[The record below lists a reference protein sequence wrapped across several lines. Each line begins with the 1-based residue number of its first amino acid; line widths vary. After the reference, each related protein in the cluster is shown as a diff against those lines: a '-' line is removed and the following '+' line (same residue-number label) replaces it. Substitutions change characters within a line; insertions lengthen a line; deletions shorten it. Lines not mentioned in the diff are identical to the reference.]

1 LPKAEIVLNQEEKMR
16 KILISACLYG
26 DVVRYDGKQILLEDP
41 LLLKWK
47 EEGRLIPF
55 CPEVYGGLEVPRSDC
70 QILGDR
76 VLNRIGEDVTAAFQM
91 GATEAVRLAKVHE
104 VAFAIMKERS
114 PSCGSSIVYDGSF
127 SGLKISG
134 QGIATRELRKDG
146 VLVISENELF
156 KGEARLKNQE

>member
-1 LPKAEIVLNQEEKMR
+1 MR

-47 EEGRLIPF
+47 DEGRLIQF
-55 CPEVYGGLEVPRSDC
+55 CPEVYGGLNVPRSDC
-70 QILGDR
+70 QIVGDR
-76 VLNRIGEDVTAAFQM
+76 VFNRIGEDVTAAFQL
-91 GATEAVRLAKVHE
+91 GATEAVRLAKAHE

-114 PSCGSSIVYDGSF
+114 PSCGSSIIYDGSF

-134 QGIATRELRKDG
+134 QGLATQELRKAG
-146 VLVISENELF
+146 VLVINEDELLI
-156 KGEARLKNQE
+156 GEEWLKNLE

>member
-1 LPKAEIVLNQEEKMR
+1 MR

-47 EEGRLIPF
+47 DEGRLIQF
-55 CPEVYGGLEVPRSDC
+55 CPEVYGGLNVPRPDC
-70 QILGDR
+70 QIVGDR
-76 VLNRIGEDVTAAFQM
+76 VLNRIGEDVTAAFQL
-91 GATEAVRLAKVHE
+91 GATEAVRLAKAHE

-114 PSCGSSIVYDGSF
+114 PSCGSSIIYDGSF

-134 QGIATRELRKDG
+134 QGLATQELRKAG
-146 VLVISENELF
+146 VLVINEDELL
-156 KGEARLKNQE
+156 KGEEWLKNLE